1 MSMWTAI
8 VVIVAIVALANIK
21 IARMHARGD
30 YSRRHFGPFARFNP
44 DHGDDTALPQRDQ
57 LQRDQPVT
65 GRERELESEVGEL
78 RDRIKVLERIATEEH
93 QPQRLAAEIE
103 SLRDR

>member
-1 MSMWTAI
+1 MSVWTAI
-8 VVIVAIVALANIK
+8 VVIVAIVAMANIK

-44 DHGDDTALPQRDQ
+44 DHGESSALPP
-57 LQRDQPVT
+57 RDQPVT

>member
-21 IARMHARGD
+21 IARLHARGD
-30 YSRRHFGPFARFNP
+30 YSKRHFGPFARFNR
-44 DHGDDTALPQRDQ
+44 DDEQRDE
-57 LQRDQPVT
+57 RAPAVPT
-65 GRERELESEVGEL
+65 SMHERELEREVEAL
-78 RDRIKVLERIATEEH
+78 RDRIKVLERIATDEH

>member
-44 DHGDDTALPQRDQ
+44 DDGEGTALPQRDQ
-57 LQRDQPVT
+57 SVT